1 MINLLSLLT
10 ADPDAGTP
18 GITAESGG
26 ESDFLALLSGA
37 RGAET
42 GRPLK
47 TLPAALTADADKTRP
62 AKASMTQ
69 WLLQQETTHVPMT
82 LPDGRTADPQAL
94 LSQLASHLKNDMPTV
109 KPQDEDH
116 ETEAQDDAS
125 LAGINALIAMLPAA
139 SPAQASSAPVSV
151 ATTALNGLPP
161 RGDENAI
168 APQAAD
174 DVVVQTMGPRELPA
188 AAQNVPQPAP
198 ASLKVETDSAPTPT
212 MPGAPVSA
220 LSPAPVQTATPLPP
234 ATVHAAVGSPDWQ
247 QSVSQHITLFTRQGQ
262 QTAELRLHPEEL
274 GQVHIS
280 LKLDDN
286 QAQIQMVSSHSHVRA
301 ALEAALPVLR
311 AQLADSGIQLG
322 QSNISSESFAG
333 QQQQHSSGQ
342 QPGWRA
348 ATAASNEEEEG
359 VIAPAALQSAA
370 RGDGRVD
377 IFA

>member
-10 ADPDAGTP
+10 ADPDAGAP
-18 GITAESGG
+18 GITVESGD

-37 RGAET
+37 RDSAET

-47 TLPAALTADADKTRP
+47 TLPAALTANADETRP
-62 AKASMTQ
+62 AKASVTQ
-69 WLLQQETTHVPMT
+69 WLLQQETAHAPVT
-82 LPDGRTADPQAL
+82 LPEGTTADPQAL
-94 LSQLASHLKNDMPTV
+94 LSKLASHLKNDKPAL
-109 KPQDEDH
+109 KPQDEDY
-116 ETEAQDDAS
+116 ETEVQDDAS

-139 SPAQASSAPVSV
+139 SPAQASSAPVSE
-151 ATTALNGLPP
+151 ATAALNGLPP
-161 RGDENAI
+161 RSDGNGI

-174 DVVVQTMGPRELPA
+174 DLQTMAPRELLA

-198 ASLKVETDSAPTPT
+198 ASLKVETDSAPAPT
-212 MPGAPVSA
+212 APGVPVSA
-220 LSPAPVQTATPLPP
+220 LSPAPVQTAAPLPP
-234 ATVHAAVGSPDWQ
+234 AAVHAVVGSPDWQ

-280 LKLDDN
+280 VKLDDN
-286 QAQIQMVSSHSHVRA
+286 QAQIQMISSHSHVRA

-342 QPGWRA
+342 QTGWRA
-348 ATAASNEEEEG
+348 ATAANNEEEEG
-359 VIAPAALQSAA
+359 LIASAALQPAA

>member
-62 AKASMTQ
+62 AKASVTQ
-69 WLLQQETTHVPMT
+69 WLLLQETTHVPMT
-82 LPDGRTADPQAL
+82 LPDGTTADPQAL

-139 SPAQASSAPVSV
+139 SPAQASSAPVSE